1 MIQTTLTSTKHAKR
15 AGNGKVPMNQV
26 IKKNYDELKDKENN
40 DSTSKPEDIEDGS
53 EVLSLVSRNI
63 VEKDYE
69 DLYCLCK
76 EDALGC

>member
-1 MIQTTLTSTKHAKR
+1 MSKE
-15 AGNGKVPMNQV
+15 
-26 IKKNYDELKDKENN
+26 KK
-40 DSTSKPEDIEDGS
+40 DSTSKPEDIEEGS